1 MNSVNIAGN
10 LTRDLELKTT
20 TTGKSV
26 LNTNV
31 AVRRTDD
38 HTDYIDVEIWGK
50 TAEIVNK
57 YCRKGDFVAIKGT
70 LKVDSYTDN
79 EGKNRKKVVVVADT
93 CDFVTRNKTATPSEE
108 PSGVVDD
115 ELSDILA
122 TDDELPF

>member
-93 CDFVTRNKTATPSEE
+93 CDFVTRNKATTPSEE

-122 TDDELPF
+122 TDDDLPF

>member
-10 LTRDLELKTT
+10 LSRELELKETN
-20 TTGKSV
+20 TGRYV

-38 HTDYIDVEIWGK
+38 HTDFIDVEIWGK
-50 TAEIVNK
+50 TAEVVYK

-70 LKVDSYTDN
+70 LKVSSYTDN
-79 EGKNRKKVVVVADT
+79 EGKNRKKIVVVADT
-93 CDFVTRNKTATPSEE
+93 CDFVTRNKETAPSEE

-115 ELSDILA
+115 ELSDIFA
-122 TDDELPF
+122 TDDELIF

>member
-31 AVRRTDD
+31 AVRRTEE
-38 HTDYIDVEIWGK
+38 HTDFIDVEMWEK
-50 TAEIVNK
+50 LAETICK
-57 YCRKGDFVAIKGT
+57 YCHSGDFVAIKGT

-93 CDFVTRNKTATPSEE
+93 CDFVTRNKATTPSEE

-115 ELSDILA
+115 ELSDIFA

>member
-20 TTGKSV
+20 TTGRSV

-50 TAEIVNK
+50 TAEVVNK

-79 EGKNRKKVVVVADT
+79 EGRNRKKFVVVADT
-93 CDFVTRNKTATPSEE
+93 CDFVTRNKVATPSEE
-108 PSGVVDD
+108 PSGIVED
-115 ELSDILA
+115 ELSDIFA